1 MSYQYE
7 LIWFLSIIQTVK
19 KNKRETFPPVD
30 RIHHHIP
37 VLISSNIARKGAINS
52 STDEIFVIHLFPLLN
67 QLEMPPLALAAPS
80 STFWSNLSTAL
91 RASALASLAYAS
103 ALLLTIAACLSAS
116 ANY

>member
-1 MSYQYE
+1 MVRFSRWVWRRRALRRMSYQYE

-52 STDEIFVIHLFPLLN
+52 STDEILVIMRLDIRYSFVS
-67 QLEMPPLALAAPS
+67 AAEP
-80 STFWSNLSTAL
+80 A
-91 RASALASLAYAS
+91 
-103 ALLLTIAACLSAS
+103 
-116 ANY
+116 

>member
-52 STDEIFVIHLFPLLN
+52 STDEILVIMRLDIRYSFVS
-67 QLEMPPLALAAPS
+67 AAEP
-80 STFWSNLSTAL
+80 A
-91 RASALASLAYAS
+91 
-103 ALLLTIAACLSAS
+103 
-116 ANY
+116 